1 LALLQAQQAKV
12 QVLVLTKGELGLAHL
27 QDKLQSSSHEDESQA
42 LAHVRVQESMAAA
55 QVLGLPE
62 PQFLD
67 FNDRHLAFTET
78 VTQAI
83 AAQMKVQPIDLLLL
97 PSLSDPHPDHQATAL
112 AGLAAVRNAIYQ
124 DQANGQTA
132 HSKPKAVQDQP
143 LQILFY
149 EVGAPLHA
157 NAFVDFTSVAAQKWA
172 AVQCFKSQL
181 NEEKYETLSR
191 SMAAMRAFGLHPEC
205 TAAEAFYK
213 VDMQAFMR
221 EGALAAMPQ
230 WPWVRHSLGLANA
243 PEQMPLV
250 SVLVR
255 SMDRDCLPQA
265 LASVALQT
273 YSNIELVVVNAK
285 GGSHRP
291 LGFLPQTLPYRLVN
305 SETESQLLTRP
316 EAANL
321 ALQNAQG
328 QLAIFL
334 DDDDFFQPEHIS
346 QLLTMLQDNPQ
357 AVGAYSGVRVDD
369 QNGNTLREYNLPWSK
384 QRLLAINFLPI
395 HAVLFRMTH
404 VRQMGLKFNEA
415 LEVLEDW
422 DFWLQLTQNSDLV
435 HSPLI
440 TAVYRQ
446 ALGKSELGNQE
457 GHSHWKTWHHKI
469 LQNFVSQ
476 ATENENIDVLSW
488 YAFELDKQIAQSAT
502 QALELKK
509 QVAQLQAQAALD
521 KGQIAQELA
530 ARLHLQN
537 ELEVFS
543 AQTKQVFVQKE
554 LELQTHSQALL
565 AQLAEKERQLQ
576 SHSEELHGL
585 LAEKER
591 QLQVQSEEL
600 RGLLA
605 GKERQLQAYALEAKN
620 LLDTKELDKHGIAV
634 QMQAIINQ
642 KEHQLQTYAA
652 EVQKVLD
659 AKDIEKQSFA
669 LQMQEIIH
677 QKESQLQAIAAD
689 VQKTLD
695 AKALESRELAASM
708 IASVSGSILKADSI
722 HHEVSSLA
730 NGALSS
736 DVVTPS
742 VLSQNLADPHLAKLQ
757 QLIELQNQRTETLQ
771 NALQQAQTRLASQT
785 NEIELLRKSLDL
797 VYASKSWRWTA
808 PLRSKHKA

>member
-1 LALLQAQQAKV
+1 
-12 QVLVLTKGELGLAHL
+12 
-27 QDKLQSSSHEDESQA
+27 
-42 LAHVRVQESMAAA
+42 MAAA

-213 VDMQAFMR
+213 VDMQAFIR

-285 GGSHRP
+285 GGAHRP
-291 LGFLPQTLPYRLVN
+291 LTYLPQTLPCKLLN
-305 SETESQLLTRP
+305 SKADSKPLSRS
-316 EAANL
+316 EAANM
-321 ALQNAQG
+321 ALVNCNG
-328 QLAIFL
+328 QFAVFL
-334 DDDDFFQPEHIS
+334 DDDDLFKPEHLS
-346 QLLTMLQDNPQ
+346 QLVTLLQDNPQ
-357 AVGAYSGVRVDD
+357 AVGAYAGVQVDD
-369 QNGNTLREYNLPWSK
+369 QHGQTLREYNLPWSR
-384 QRLLAINFLPI
+384 QRLLAINYLPI
-395 HAVLFRMTH
+395 HAVLFKMAA
-404 VRQMGLKFNEA
+404 VKAQSISFNPS

-422 DFWLQLTQNSDLV
+422 DFWLQLTQEAGLV
-435 HSPLI
+435 HNPQI
-440 TAVYRQ
+440 TAIYRQ
-446 ALGKSELGNQE
+446 ALGKSELGNPLGQ
-457 GHSHWKTWHHKI
+457 SHFKARHQQI
-469 LQNFVSQ
+469 LQKFVSQ
-476 ATENENIDVLSW
+476 SSEQEKLDVLSW
-488 YAFELDKQIAQSAT
+488 YALELDHQVAQA
-502 QALELKK
+502 ANLELELKK
-509 QVAQLQAQAALD
+509 QIVQLNAQADLD
-521 KGQIAQELA
+521 KKQIAQESA

-537 ELEVFS
+537 ELEDFS
-543 AQTKQVFVQKE
+543 AQTKEALSQKE
-554 LELQTHSQALL
+554 SELQTKAHDLTA
-565 AQLAEKERQLQ
+565 
-576 SHSEELHGL
+576 L

-591 QLQVQSEEL
+591 QLQ
-600 RGLLA
+600 A
-605 GKERQLQAYALEAKN
+605 FALEVKG
-620 LLDTKELDKHGIAV
+620 LLDTKEFEKQSLAL
-634 QMQAIINQ
+634 QMQAVINQ
-642 KEHQLQTYAA
+642 KENQLQTFAA
-652 EVQKVLD
+652 EVQKILD
-659 AKDIEKQSFA
+659 VKDLEKQSYA
-669 LQMQEIIH
+669 LQMQDIIL
-677 QKESQLQAIAAD
+677 SGP
-689 VQKTLD
+689 
-695 AKALESRELAASM
+695 AAS
-708 IASVSGSILKADSI
+708 S
-722 HHEVSSLA
+722 
-730 NGALSS
+730 N
-736 DVVTPS
+736 
-742 VLSQNLADPHLAKLQ
+742 LSQHLADPHLAKLQ
-757 QLIELQNQRTETLQ
+757 QLIELQNQRTESLQ
-771 NALQQAQTRLASQT
+771 NALRQAQSSMNAQLQ
-785 NEIELLRKSLDL
+785 EIELLRKSLEL
-797 VYASKSWRWTA
+797 VHASKSWRWTA
-808 PLRSKHKA
+808 PFRAGHKA

>member
-1 LALLQAQQAKV
+1 MQDRQTEQRYYPREMLSLKGISSVLCVAPHPDDEVLGCGGLLAMLLAQQAKV
-12 QVLVLTKGELGLAHL
+12 QVLVLTKGELGQAHL
-27 QDKLQSSSHEDESQA
+27 QDKLQSGAHEDESQA

-213 VDMQAFMR
+213 VDMQAFIR

-285 GGSHRP
+285 GGAHRP
-291 LGFLPQTLPYRLVN
+291 LTYLPQTLPCKLLN
-305 SETESQLLTRP
+305 SKADSKPLSRS
-316 EAANL
+316 EAANM
-321 ALQNAQG
+321 ALVNCNG
-328 QLAIFL
+328 QFAVFL
-334 DDDDFFQPEHIS
+334 DDDDLFKPEHLS
-346 QLLTMLQDNPQ
+346 QLVTLLQDNPQ
-357 AVGAYSGVRVDD
+357 AVGAYAGVQVDD
-369 QNGNTLREYNLPWSK
+369 QHGQTLREYNLPWSR
-384 QRLLAINFLPI
+384 QRLLAINYLPI
-395 HAVLFRMTH
+395 HAVLFKMAA
-404 VRQMGLKFNEA
+404 VKAQSISFNPS

-422 DFWLQLTQNSDLV
+422 DFWLQLTQEAGLV
-435 HSPLI
+435 HNPQI
-440 TAVYRQ
+440 TAIYRQ
-446 ALGKSELGNQE
+446 ALGKSELGNPLGQ
-457 GHSHWKTWHHKI
+457 SHFKARHQQI
-469 LQNFVSQ
+469 LQKFVSQ
-476 ATENENIDVLSW
+476 SSEQEKLDVLSW
-488 YAFELDKQIAQSAT
+488 YALELDHQVAQA
-502 QALELKK
+502 ANLELELKK
-509 QVAQLQAQAALD
+509 QIVQLNAQADLD
-521 KGQIAQELA
+521 KKQIAQESA

-537 ELEVFS
+537 ELEDFS
-543 AQTKQVFVQKE
+543 AQTKE
-554 LELQTHSQALL
+554 ALSQ
-565 AQLAEKERQLQ
+565 
-576 SHSEELHGL
+576 
-585 LAEKER
+585 
-591 QLQVQSEEL
+591 
-600 RGLLA
+600 
-605 GKERQLQAYALEAKN
+605 KERQLQAFAQEVKGA
-620 LLDTKELDKHGIAV
+620 LDTKELEKQSLAL
-634 QMQAIINQ
+634 QMQAVINQ
-642 KEHQLQTYAA
+642 KENQLQTFAA
-652 EVQKVLD
+652 EVQKILD
-659 AKDIEKQSFA
+659 AKDLEKQSYA
-669 LQMQEIIH
+669 LQMQDIIN

-695 AKALESRELAASM
+695 AKAIESRELAASM
-708 IASVSGSILKADSI
+708 IASVSGSILKTEAI
-722 HHEVSSLA
+722 QHEASGSTEDII
-730 NGALSS
+730 LSGT
-736 DVVTPS
+736 VTPTH
-742 VLSQNLADPHLAKLQ
+742 LSQHLADPHLAKLQ
-757 QLIELQNQRTETLQ
+757 QLIELQNQRTESLQ
-771 NALQQAQTRLASQT
+771 NALRQAQSSMNAQLQ
-785 NEIELLRKSLDL
+785 EIELLRKSLEL
-797 VYASKSWRWTA
+797 VHASKSWRWTA
-808 PLRSKHKA
+808 PFRAGHKA